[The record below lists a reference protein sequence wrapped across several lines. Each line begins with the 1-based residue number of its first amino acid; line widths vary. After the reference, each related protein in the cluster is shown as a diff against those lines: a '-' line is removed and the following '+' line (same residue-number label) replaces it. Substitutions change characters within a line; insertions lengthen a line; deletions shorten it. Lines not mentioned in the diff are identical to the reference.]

1 MTNFATMI
9 AAAIFTFGAM
19 PTVPA
24 DAAPAPMLEPA
35 LEGVAADEAP
45 QVAYLCEYVIL
56 WDAWGNAYFEYVC
69 Y

>member
-19 PTVPA
+19 PTAPA
-24 DAAPAPMLEPA
+24 DAAPAPMLDSVAPA
-35 LEGVAADEAP
+35 AEQAA